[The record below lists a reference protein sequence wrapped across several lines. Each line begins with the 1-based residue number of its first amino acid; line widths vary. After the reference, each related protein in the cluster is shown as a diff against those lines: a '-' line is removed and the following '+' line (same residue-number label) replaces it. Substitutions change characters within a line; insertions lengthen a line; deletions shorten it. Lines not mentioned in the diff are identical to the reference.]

1 LLAKPENPTE
11 AALMDE
17 LSMDVMPVVL
27 YPTGII
33 VVGSNGNWLL
43 AAAAAEGESVLAFA
57 DASAFVLAV
66 APVAFVAS
74 DFVELEDFETA

>member
-33 VVGSNGNWLL
+33 VVGSNGN
-43 AAAAAEGESVLAFA
+43 
-57 DASAFVLAV
+57 
-66 APVAFVAS
+66 
-74 DFVELEDFETA
+74 